1 MKITG
6 IIAEYNPFHKGH
18 LYQLKKIKKAF
29 PETAIVIV
37 MSGSFTQRGEVTIL
51 DKWCRARLAIEYGA
65 DLVLELPFV
74 YAVRS
79 AQDFASGAVRLLS
92 YLGVQVLAFGAETDS
107 LQICQEIALLQETKE
122 TQTILH
128 QKIATGSSYAAALT
142 QAILISSIHSSISSF
157 LNSKTEQEITDLLH
171 APNTILAIEY
181 LRAIQRYANQIKPFL
196 IPRIGSE
203 YHSNKLTIDQFP
215 SASGIREELLK
226 KSLIDWGLLK
236 KTLPAK
242 TFSALHSASQRHQL
256 PSSTFLFRPFCEALL
271 RLSFTQ
277 FQDIYGIN
285 EGIENRLIKALHS
298 ASSMEDL
305 IDFLST
311 KRYPKSRISRLLVY
325 LMLQITKEDMKT
337 FDDVGPLYLR
347 PLAFNERGQLILH
360 QAKVSGTL
368 PIIAHLPDI
377 LNTKERRKPWEKLSP
392 LKKMISYDTWATD
405 LRNLSLPSLQQK
417 NADFLQSPYF
427 KSYPS

>member
-1 MKITG
+1 LRIYRKAFLFCPKSLNSAKNESKENRMKITG

-181 LRAIQRYANQIKPFL
+181 LRAIHRYANQIKPFL
-196 IPRIGSE
+196 IPRIGC
-203 YHSNKLTIDQFP
+203 
-215 SASGIREELLK
+215 G
-226 KSLIDWGLLK
+226 
-236 KTLPAK
+236 
-242 TFSALHSASQRHQL
+242 
-256 PSSTFLFRPFCEALL
+256 
-271 RLSFTQ
+271 
-277 FQDIYGIN
+277 
-285 EGIENRLIKALHS
+285 
-298 ASSMEDL
+298 
-305 IDFLST
+305 
-311 KRYPKSRISRLLVY
+311 V
-325 LMLQITKEDMKT
+325 
-337 FDDVGPLYLR
+337 
-347 PLAFNERGQLILH
+347 
-360 QAKVSGTL
+360 
-368 PIIAHLPDI
+368 
-377 LNTKERRKPWEKLSP
+377 
-392 LKKMISYDTWATD
+392 
-405 LRNLSLPSLQQK
+405 SLQQTY
-417 NADFLQSPYF
+417 NRPIPQCQWNSRRTF
-427 KSYPS
+427 KEVSHRLGIAEKDSSSEDLFCTTLCISKASASFFHISFSAVL